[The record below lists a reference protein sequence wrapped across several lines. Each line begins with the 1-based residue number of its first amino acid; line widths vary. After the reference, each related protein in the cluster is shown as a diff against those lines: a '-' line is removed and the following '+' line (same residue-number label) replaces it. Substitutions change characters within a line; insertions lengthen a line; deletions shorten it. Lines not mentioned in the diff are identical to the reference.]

1 MDNKNTNNETQFETK
16 SQEKGQKREK
26 AVITASAV
34 FVMAA
39 LTLTGIYINNK
50 NGQDNTILDD
60 SAGLDGNL
68 SGDVLEAPEIEGV
81 EDLQIVDSGT
91 VENPGRT
98 GNAATTESTEQDAAT
113 ENSTTTTRKPATKT
127 SNSLTTENGET
138 STELD
143 SEEAMSDFVEAMMLS
158 FNGIQM
164 FGPMTEDSEILI
176 PYSMDKAVYFETLD
190 QYKYNPAMIIAAEI
204 DTPVCTVSAGKI
216 VDKYWDYETGWTI
229 EMDLGGGFKAYYG
242 QLNNDTLEKEVDTY
256 VAAGDV
262 LGYVDVPTKYYA
274 EEGSNIYFAMTRDG
288 QPVNPMEYVGE

>member
-1 MDNKNTNNETQFETK
+1 MDNKNTNNETQFEAK
-16 SQEKGQKREK
+16 SREKSQKREK

-39 LTLTGIYINNK
+39 LTLTGIYMNNK
-50 NGQDNTILDD
+50 SEQENIIQED
-60 SAGLDGNL
+60 SAGLDGDL
-68 SGDVLEAPEIEGV
+68 SGNVLEAPGIEGV
-81 EDLQIVDSGT
+81 EDFQIVDSDT

-98 GNAATTESTEQDAAT
+98 GNAASTESVEEKEAEETAD
-113 ENSTTTTRKPATKT
+113 STKKPATKT
-127 SNSLTTENGET
+127 SNTLNSESTEN
-138 STELD
+138 STE
-143 SEEAMSDFVEAMMLS
+143 STAEEVLSGTVEAMMLS

-164 FGPMTEDSEILI
+164 FTPLTEGCEILI

-190 QYKYNPAMIIAAEI
+190 QYKYSPAMIIAAEVNA
-204 DTPVCTVSAGKI
+204 PVCTVSAGKI

-242 QLNNDTLEKEVDTY
+242 QLNSDTLEKDVDTY

-288 QPVNPMEYVGE
+288 QPVNPMDYVGE